1 MFPCFI
7 VCKWFTQITL
17 TYLKTKLKHL
27 FQSGKTTIA
36 NFLADATESTGGEYH
51 PTEGVRI
58 LQFESANINVNNQS
72 VKAEVELWDCS
83 GDRK

>member
-1 MFPCFI
+1 MSHHINECLDLCFTAD
-7 VCKWFTQITL
+7 FSL
-17 TYLKTKLKHL
+17 LSS

-36 NFLADATESTGGEYH
+36 NFLADATESSGGEYH
-51 PTEGVRI
+51 PTQGVRI
-58 LQFESANINVNNQS
+58 LQFESTNLVVNNQS